1 MGDLHVTSGAGGDL
15 VSPAATDRR
24 GTGVRVKTK
33 PVNRVGVSGGR
44 AADGAPQLMHPRP
57 PSAAASPAELH
68 EVHLRHIA
76 IILLHPDLHVNCVPH
91 LNVEAHLQPGTHL
104 GTNCSIVDH
113 TRPCGTATSVE
124 VELLHKRNKSGT
136 HGMQGRN
143 VAQK

>member
-1 MGDLHVTSGAGGDL
+1 MTSGAGGDL

-44 AADGAPQLMHPRP
+44 AADGAPQLMDLRP
-57 PSAAASPAELH
+57 PLTVASPAELH
-68 EVHLRHIA
+68 EVHPRHIA
-76 IILLHPDLHVNCVPH
+76 IIILHQDLHVHCVPH
-91 LNVEAHLQPGTHL
+91 LNVEAHLQPGTRL

-124 VELLHKRNKSGT
+124 VEQVHRLN
-136 HGMQGRN
+136 
-143 VAQK
+143 